1 MGEKS
6 GGLWL
11 IVIVVVL
18 AGILI
23 ISLAQFFPGA
33 LDIIGVKLM
42 DFITEAGLALDRIP
56 GIGSGG
62 VEPPVAE

>member
-18 AGILI
+18 AGLLI
-23 ISLAQFFPGA
+23 AALAVFFPDA
-33 LDIIGVKLM
+33 IDSVATKFNTLLDGT
-42 DFITEAGLALDRIP
+42 DTT
-56 GIGSGG
+56 
-62 VEPPVAE
+62 PPSY

>member
-18 AGILI
+18 AGLLMVGMNI
-23 ISLAQFFPGA
+23 FFPNA
-33 LDIIGVKLM
+33 LTAIQERFDNFLGSDTPKWTPTP
-42 DFITEAGLALDRIP
+42 TE
-56 GIGSGG
+56 
-62 VEPPVAE
+62 

>member
-18 AGILI
+18 AGLLI
-23 ISLAQFFPGA
+23 FGMTQIFPGA
-33 LDIIGVKLM
+33 MDIVKVKLLELV
-42 DFITEAGLALDRIP
+42 TEMNLIWDNIP
-56 GIGSGG
+56 FVSGG
-62 VEPPVAE
+62 EDLETP

>member
-18 AGILI
+18 AGLLVFG
-23 ISLAQFFPGA
+23 LAQFFPGA
-33 LDIIGVKLM
+33 VEVVGVKLM

-62 VEPPVAE
+62 VEPPEAE

>member
-18 AGILI
+18 AGL
-23 ISLAQFFPGA
+23 LMVGMNVFFPNA
-33 LDIIGVKLM
+33 LTAIQERFDNFL
-42 DFITEAGLALDRIP
+42 
-56 GIGSGG
+56 GSDTPTWT
-62 VEPPVAE
+62 PPAE

>member
-18 AGILI
+18 AGLLI
-23 ISLAQFFPGA
+23 FMLAQFFPEAARA
-33 LDIIGVKLM
+33 LGIQLM
-42 DFITEAGLALDRIP
+42 DTLNEISVNLGLGD
-56 GIGSGG
+56 GGSD
-62 VEPPVAE
+62 EPIVID

>member
-18 AGILI
+18 AGLLI
-23 ISLAQFFPGA
+23 FSLAQFFPGA
-33 LDIIGVKLM
+33 IDIVGVKLM
-42 DFITEAGLALDRIP
+42 DTMIEAGLALDRIP
-56 GIGSGG
+56 GIGDG

>member
-18 AGILI
+18 AGLLI
-23 ISLAQFFPGA
+23 AGLGLFFPDAIKSVGKKFST
-33 LDIIGVKLM
+33 LLEG
-42 DFITEAGLALDRIP
+42 TNTTIP
-56 GIGSGG
+56 T
-62 VEPPVAE
+62 PPAS